1 MNNQKKFD
9 KIVSDIKKIKIQ
21 GARNIAKAALNAYFL
36 IPSEKSKEILLK
48 SRPTE
53 PMMKNVLDM
62 AKNNSEKEILKH
74 FQISQ
79 EKINEHIFK
88 LIKNG
93 DVIFTH
99 CHSTSVSDA
108 LVYAKKKGRKFEVF
122 NTETRPLYQGRKTAQ
137 ELGKAGIKVTI
148 FTDSAFEIALLKTQ
162 GTKKVDTVLIGA
174 DALINKGV
182 INKVGSGMISEV
194 AYHHKIPVYTVADS
208 WKYTSKKVPLE
219 QRNINEIWNKAP
231 KNVKIKN
238 PSFEFVPKKYIK
250 AVVSELGVLSYDN
263 FLKKVSK
270 TNRN

>member
-1 MNNQKKFD
+1 MSNQKKFD

-21 GARNIAKAALNAYFL
+21 GARNVAKSALNAYFL
-36 IPSEKSKEILLK
+36 IPSQKSKDILLK

-62 AKNNSEKEILKH
+62 TKKYSQGKILKH
-74 FQISQ
+74 FDESRQ
-79 EKINEHIFK
+79 KINEHIFK

-108 LVYAKKKGRKFEVF
+108 LVYAKKKGRKFEVY

-162 GTKKVDTVLIGA
+162 DTKKVDKVLIGA
-174 DALINKGV
+174 DALISRGV
-182 INKVGSGMISEV
+182 INKIGSGMISEI
-194 AYHHKIPVYTVADS
+194 AYHHKIPVYIVSDS

-219 QRNINEIWNKAP
+219 QRNINEIWNNAP
-231 KNVKIKN
+231 KNIKIKN
-238 PSFEFVPKKYIK
+238 PAFEFVQKKYIK
-250 AVVSELGVLSYDN
+250 AVVSELGILSYDN

-270 TNRN
+270 TSKN